1 MLTTPTGFSYMRGIA
16 YGSEYGWNYTT
27 TDEKNFPLGRGLGGG
42 SAVNGMFWTR
52 PDARDFDAWAAL
64 NGGDSWNWE
73 DLNSYIKKAENIVPP
88 KAENQEQ
95 FHIVN
100 DDGAHGHDGPLKVGW
115 SDYIYKVTENWIPT
129 FEALGIKAID
139 LAGGDNHGAAI
150 IPSTLD
156 PEAGTRSC
164 PRNKYIAEQPQNLV
178 ILTGQHVT
186 QITFDEASK
195 DSLFATGVEFAPAMN
210 EAPAHV
216 KAKKEVIVTAGA
228 IGSPKV
234 LQLSGIGPKSVLE
247 PLGITTKL
255 DLPVGYNFQDH
266 VMVLVEYNAVE
277 GTETWNPLCMNKE
290 AQETELAAW
299 RESKSGVL
307 TYVNEATSYVKLSD
321 TGKTVEVN
329 IDDVINAHGDLP
341 ENVKAGYKAQYEIM
355 QGWLQ
360 DKTQIETIMNIW
372 GSQVSSIK
380 FESAVQH
387 PWSRGSVFVK
397 SANPWDMPAIN
408 PNYLGVEADVQLLQA
423 GVEFVRKM
431 AGTAPF
437 GDVLT
442 DELSPGPDNTDLVAW
457 MKTNCGS
464 EYHPIGTCPMLP
476 QDKGG
481 VVDTNLL
488 VYGTK
493 NVRVVDSSVVP
504 IQVSAH
510 TMGPTYGVA
519 EKGADVIKA
528 AYAGNDPALKDSTKP
543 SASGVQS
550 TAGSKAT
557 GTSSTADKADKED
570 KDADSKTASGAD
582 ADKAESAASP
592 LAVSWVAVAL
602 VVLPFLA

>member
-1 MLTTPTGFSYMRGIA
+1 MRGIA
-16 YGSEYGWNYTT
+16 YGSDYGWNYTT
-27 TDEKNFPLGRGLGGG
+27 TAQCGLEGEAGMKNFPLGRGLGGG

-52 PDARDFDAWAAL
+52 PDARDFNAWADL
-64 NGGDSWNWE
+64 NGGESWNWD
-73 DLNSYIKKAENIVPP
+73 DLNNYIKKAENIVPP

-100 DDGAHGHDGPLKVGW
+100 DDNAHGHDGPLKVGW
-115 SDYIYKVTENWIPT
+115 SDYIYGVTANWIPT
-129 FEALGIKAID
+129 FEALGLKAID

-156 PEAGTRSC
+156 SEAGTRSC
-164 PRNKYIAEQPQNLV
+164 PRNKYIGEDKQNLV
-178 ILTGQHVT
+178 LLTGQHVT
-186 QITFDEASK
+186 KLIFDEAAT
-195 DSLFATGVEFAPAMN
+195 DSLVATGVEFASAMN
-210 EAPAHV
+210 EAPASV

-228 IGSPKV
+228 VGSPKV

-247 PLGITTKL
+247 PLGITTKV

-277 GTETWNPLCMNKE
+277 GTETWNPLCMSQE
-290 AQETELAAW
+290 MQEQELAIWQET
-299 RESKSGVL
+299 KKGKL
-307 TYVNEATSYVKLSD
+307 TYINEATSYLTLAD
-321 TGKTVEVN
+321 AGATIEVN
-329 IDDVINAHGDLP
+329 IDDVLNAHGELP
-341 ENVKAGYKAQYEIM
+341 ESVKAGYKAQYEIM

-360 DKTQIETIMNIW
+360 EKTQLECIMNIW
-372 GSQVSSIK
+372 GSEVSSIK
-380 FESAVQH
+380 FEAAVQH
-387 PWSRGSVFVK
+387 PWSRGSVFVS
-397 SANPWDMPAIN
+397 SANPWDMPKIN
-408 PNYLGVEADVQLLQA
+408 PNYLGVNTDSKLLQA
-423 GVEFVRKM
+423 GIEFVRKM
-431 AGTAPF
+431 ANTAPF

-442 DELSPGPDNTDLVAW
+442 DELSPGLNNEDLGAW
-457 MKTNCGS
+457 MRQNCGS

-493 NVRVVDSSVVP
+493 NVRVIDSSVVP

-528 AYAGNDPALKDSTKP
+528 AYANAAADSTTATDAKATG
-543 SASGVQS
+543 SASKA
-550 TAGSKAT
+550 TPDAKAT
-557 GTSSTADKADKED
+557 GTSSTADKED
-570 KDADSKTASGAD
+570 KDSTKAGTGAD

-592 LAVSWVAVAL
+592 LAASWVAVAL
-602 VVLPFLA
+602 VVLPFFA